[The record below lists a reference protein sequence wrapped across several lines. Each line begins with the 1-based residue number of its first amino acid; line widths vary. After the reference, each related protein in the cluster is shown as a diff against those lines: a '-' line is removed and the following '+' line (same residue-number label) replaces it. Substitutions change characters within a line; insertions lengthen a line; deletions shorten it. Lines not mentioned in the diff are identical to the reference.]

1 MKHLVSGDI
10 YRTPQRKISGLA
22 RIFPNLVMYSAFLGI
37 IFRSSSKAKKG
48 LYDSKAWA
56 DSSLRVLQALES
68 VGVDITVEG
77 LDILRK
83 LDSPCVFIGN
93 HMSTL
98 ETMVLPGIIQSFLEV
113 TFVVKES
120 LVQYPVFKHVMRSR
134 DPVLVGRVNP
144 REDLKA
150 VLEGGKEK
158 LRGGISMIIFP
169 QTTRSLGLDL
179 EQFNTIGVKL
189 ARRAQVPVVPVA
201 LKTDAWGIGRIVKE
215 FGRIDLSK
223 RVRFAFGEP
232 VTISGSG
239 REEHESV
246 IEYISGKLKEWS

>member
-1 MKHLVSGDI
+1 MDV
-10 YRTPQRKISGLA
+10 
-22 RIFPNLVMYSAFLGI
+22 
-37 IFRSSSKAKKG
+37 
-48 LYDSKAWA
+48 
-56 DSSLRVLQALES
+56 
-68 VGVDITVEG
+68 TVEG

-144 REDLKA
+144 REDLRT
-150 VLEGGKEK
+150 VLEGGQEK
-158 LRGGISMIIFP
+158 LRGGTSMIIFP

-179 EQFNTIGVKL
+179 EQFNTIGIKL

-239 REEHESV
+239 KEEHESV